1 MMWLDA
7 LRTAVNQYPGGRTAI
22 AARLNKSDEVLR
34 KELAGTSSTHKLGL
48 SDSQQITEMLAE
60 AGVDCTSF
68 RVAVDAA
75 CLAVHPM
82 VEQCLHVL
90 AADGACEATDVV
102 REVAASLS
110 DKHFSDNDLRR
121 GQKEVFDVITKM
133 TILLAAM
140 NARHAADNPRS
151 QA

>member
-22 AARLNKSDEVLR
+22 AVRLNKSDEVLR

-48 SDSQQITEMLAE
+48 SDSQQIAEMLAE
-60 AGVDCTSF
+60 QGVDCSGF

-75 CLAVHPM
+75 CMGVDQFRAA
-82 VEQCLHVL
+82 CLHML
-90 AADGACEATDVV
+90 AADGSRELADVV
-102 REVAASLS
+102 TEIASSLA
-110 DKHFSDNDLRR
+110 DLHMSDNDLRR
-121 GQKEVFDVITKM
+121 CSKEIFDVIGKM
-133 TILLAAM
+133 TLLLAAV
-140 NARHAADNPRS
+140 NARHAADNARS

>member
-48 SDSQQITEMLAE
+48 SDSQQIVEMLAE

-75 CLAVHPM
+75 CLVVHPM
-82 VEQCLHVL
+82 VEQCLHAL
-90 AADGACEATDVV
+90 AADGTREAADLAVGICE
-102 REVAASLS
+102 SLS
-110 DKHFSDNDLRR
+110 DRHYSDNDLRKGR
-121 GQKEVFDVITKM
+121 RAVFDVIRKM
-133 TILLAAM
+133 AILLAAM
-140 NARHAADNPRS
+140 NARHAADNARG

>member
-1 MMWLDA
+1 MWLDA

-34 KELAGTSSTHKLGL
+34 KELAGTSVQHKLGL
-48 SDSQQITEMLAE
+48 ADTQHIVEMLAE

-75 CLAVHPM
+75 CMAVHPL

-90 AADGACEATDVV
+90 AADGA
-102 REVAASLS
+102 REVA
-110 DKHFSDNDLRR
+110 D
-121 GQKEVFDVITKM
+121 
-133 TILLAAM
+133 
-140 NARHAADNPRS
+140 
-151 QA
+151 